1 MEQVSQNQIHGV
13 LQPIQNGIGI
23 RERPKTMLSPEMKR
37 KKTVSSDLPVVAYPA
52 SIPVPSKRVI
62 QELYKASVEEGCEES
77 NENNSDEKKHY
88 NDQKHLA
95 PAGVLSF
102 QNILLPAIGL
112 QEEKAVKQ
120 VQSKVQRDAPEY
132 KFVMENCRRLVR
144 QSIQSAM
151 DEVQSSRSIRYRRQQ
166 ILKEG
171 QRAEAKLAREL
182 QERRRKEEQE
192 RLAEARA
199 FKKETLRIEK
209 RRNLAR
215 DHPRNQSLWKEIV
228 FLTSS
233 LSRLEQEF
241 CMLVDVEVDMRRLD
255 EDLEKRSDEN
265 TSSSSDAILVQA
277 KKNPLQTETEEKT
290 KEMILTSTRIQKGLE
305 MILKLAAESETARKE
320 LYCKYKKD
328 HVFRGYQ
335 SVKNPKS
342 MIRFLSQSQ
351 DDI

>member
-13 LQPIQNGIGI
+13 LQPIQNGISI

-52 SIPVPSKRVI
+52 SIPVPSKRMI

-120 VQSKVQRDAPEY
+120 VQAKVQRDAPEY

-144 QSIQSAM
+144 KSIQSAM
-151 DEVQSSRSIRYRRQQ
+151 EEVQSSRSIRHRRQQ
-166 ILKEG
+166 ILREG

-182 QERRRKEEQE
+182 QERRRKEEQDH
-192 RLAEARA
+192 LAEERA
-199 FKKETLRIEK
+199 LKKETLRTEN

-215 DHPRNQSLWKEIV
+215 EHPRNQALWKEIV

-241 CMLVDVEVDMRRLD
+241 CMMVDVEVDMRRLD

-277 KKNPLQTETEEKT
+277 KKNPLQIETDEKT
-290 KEMILTSTRIQKGLE
+290 KEMILTSTRIQNGLD
-305 MILKLAAESETARKE
+305 MIMKLAAESETVRKE

-351 DDI
+351 DDL